1 MPQAPLRL
9 IKSCHEK
16 IPQSETTRLHR
27 GLRGIYVLFE
37 HEPSRRRKNG
47 YFNVVYVGLA
57 GLKANAGIHRR
68 LRSHMKRKGKY
79 WTHCSVFEVHDN
91 ITAEEIRELEGL
103 FRHIY
108 RADAQASR
116 LNKQRGFRKLRR
128 IRTSLLAERRT
139 ETE

>member
-9 IKSCHEK
+9 IKACHEK
-16 IPQSETTRLHR
+16 ITQAETSRLRR

-37 HEPSRRRKNG
+37 HTFSRGRTGG

-68 LRSHMKRKGKY
+68 LRTHRKRKGKY

-91 ITAEEIRELEGL
+91 VTADEIRELEGL

-116 LNKQRGFRKLRR
+116 LNKQRGFRKLRA
-128 IRTSLLAERRT
+128 IRTSLFAG
-139 ETE
+139 